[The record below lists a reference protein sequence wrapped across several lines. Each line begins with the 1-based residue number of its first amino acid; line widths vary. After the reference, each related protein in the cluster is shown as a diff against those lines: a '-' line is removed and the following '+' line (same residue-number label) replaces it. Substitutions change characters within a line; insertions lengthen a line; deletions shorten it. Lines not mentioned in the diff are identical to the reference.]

1 MELFNIDQE
10 KCNQCGICVSECPTR
25 VIGQKSKEEFPHE
38 VRELREFCLNCGHC
52 VAACPTGAFSLAAMS
67 PDDCRPLRKE
77 LDITP
82 EQAAQF
88 LARRRSIRSYKDQ
101 PVEREVIEELL
112 TVASRAAS
120 AKNEQPWRFIVVQDS
135 DTVQRMAGMVAE
147 WMKTMIPK
155 FPDNPRVQGFVRVVK
170 AWELGLDTICR
181 SAPHMI
187 VSHASKEW
195 AFNVQDCTLAM
206 DALDLYAQA
215 LGLGTCWAGY
225 FNSAT
230 NAYAPLKQALGI
242 PEENLACGCMML
254 GRPKFKYQRLPM
266 RKDPVVSWL

>member
-1 MELFNIDQE
+1 MGLFNIDRE

-25 VIGQKSKEEFPHE
+25 VIGQKSNEDYPHE
-38 VRELREFCLNCGHC
+38 VRELREFCLSCGHC
-52 VAACPTGAFSLAAMS
+52 VAVCPTGAFGLATMS
-67 PDDCRPLRKE
+67 PEDCRPLRKE

-88 LARRRSIRSYKDQ
+88 LARRRSIRSYKDKT
-101 PVEREVIEELL
+101 VEREVIEELL

-120 AKNEQPWRFIVVQDS
+120 AKNEQPWRFIVVHDPGA
-135 DTVQRMAGMVAE
+135 VRRMAGMVME
-147 WMKTMIPK
+147 WMKEMIPK
-155 FPDNPRVQGFVRVVK
+155 FPDNPRVQGFVRVVE
-170 AWELGLDTICR
+170 AWDKGLDLICR

-187 VSHASKEW
+187 ISHASKEW
-195 AFNVQDCTLAM
+195 PFNVQDCSLAM

-215 LGLGTCWAGY
+215 RGLGTCWAGY

-230 NAYAPLKQALGI
+230 NAYPPLKQALGL
-242 PEENLACGCMML
+242 PEEDLACGCMML
-254 GRPKFKYQRLPM
+254 GHPKFKYQRLPM